1 MATLT
6 SVFIIDPPERLAPA
20 TDTSLALMRESER
33 RGHRVFFTTLDGL
46 QLDNDR
52 VTLKVRPAAFTP
64 TDALFEA
71 GEEHELAGSDCD
83 IVYMRKDPPVD
94 TAYIHATWILERLP
108 PRVLQINPA
117 PALRNQC
124 EKLIPLH
131 LPGLLPP
138 ALMTRD
144 AAALDAFLARMNH
157 IVVKPLDD
165 CSGRGVITLQ
175 RDDPQ
180 RQARLE
186 QATLGG
192 ERFVQA
198 QRFLPEIARGDKR
211 VLLLGGEMLGWVR
224 RVPADG
230 DFRSNVNAGGHC
242 EACDLDKSDHAICAR
257 IGSWLRQ
264 HGIHFAGVD
273 IVGRHVLE
281 VNITSP
287 SCLREMNALS
297 GQRLEQAVVA
307 YAEAQ
312 WQSLGSRRA

>member
-1 MATLT
+1 MASLT
-6 SVFIIDPPERLAPA
+6 SVFIIDPPERLAPQ

-46 QLDNDR
+46 RLDDDR

-64 TDALFEA
+64 AHALFEA
-71 GEEHELAGSDCD
+71 GEECELAGPDCD

-94 TAYIHATWILERLP
+94 LAYIHATWILERLP
-108 PRVLQINPA
+108 PQVLQINP
-117 PALRNQC
+117 PQALRNRC

-138 ALMTRD
+138 TLMARD
-144 AAALDAFLARMNH
+144 TAALDAFLTRMGH

-165 CSGRGVITLQ
+165 CSGRGVVALQ
-175 RDDPQ
+175 QGDPQ
-180 RQARLE
+180 RQALLE
-186 QATLGG
+186 HATFDGQ
-192 ERFVQA
+192 RFVQA
-198 QRFLPEIARGDKR
+198 QRYLPEIAQGDKR
-211 VLLLGGEMLGWVR
+211 VLLLGGEVLGWVR

-242 EACDLDKSDHAICAR
+242 EPCDLDDSDYAICVR
-257 IGSWLRQ
+257 IGAWLRQ

-297 GQRLEQAVVA
+297 GQRLEEAVVA

-312 WQSLGSRRA
+312 HQSLDPLPA